1 MNTYK
6 MGLQS
11 FFALV
16 EALEQIPA
24 IGKKSA
30 QKIAL
35 TLSTEDKFLGLKVA
49 HTL

>member
-24 IGKKSA
+24 IGKKVRKKSLLVLA
-30 QKIAL
+30 
-35 TLSTEDKFLGLKVA
+35 
-49 HTL
+49 